1 MRKILVF
8 LIVSYLSLDTYAGG
22 KWGSDSVTCITNL
35 SLYRE
40 YYKQKNYKDALT
52 PWRWAYLNCPQ
63 SSGNIY
69 KNGPIIIKAQMKVD
83 KENKAAYIDTLMQI
97 YDRRIEFFGKEGFV
111 LGLKGSDLLRYE
123 KTRYDEAYQILKKSY
138 EIEQNRS
145 SAGAISS
152 YFKSATIME
161 KNGKLQKEDI
171 LELYA
176 ELSSVIDYNLENN
189 PKKTKFYTQ
198 TSSNVESLFTP
209 YADCDALISIFSV
222 KFSKAPN
229 DTNLLKRILK
239 VMDTKDC
246 TENQLF
252 FEVSSKLYELEP
264 SALSASKM
272 GKMSIS
278 RKDFSQAI
286 QYCKQ
291 SIELEN
297 NDEAKAIYYLG
308 LADAY
313 RNAGS
318 FSNAREAAF
327 KALELKNNWG
337 EAYMNI
343 GNIYVAGAKSCG
355 NDFEQKTVYWI
366 AVDMFNLAKRDN
378 DVEERARKSIN
389 TYSRYF
395 PSTEVCFFNN
405 VEKNSEYQIEC
416 WINRKTVARTS
427 D

>member
-8 LIVSYLSLDTYAGG
+8 LIASYLSLDTYASG

-40 YYKQKNYKDALT
+40 YYKQKNYKDALN

-97 YDRRIEFFGKEGFV
+97 YDKRIEFFGKEGFV

-222 KFSKAPN
+222 KFSKSPN

-291 SIELEN
+291 SIELET

-337 EAYMNI
+337 EAYMNL

-366 AVDMFNLAKRDN
+366 AVDMFNLAKKDS

-416 WINRKTVARTS
+416 WVNRKTVARTS